1 MSFSSNTSSAG
12 CEVYLLF
19 GKRLEHPSSSGVVFR
34 PNLFL
39 KITSLLSSGKS
50 DIVRREAMNF
60 SSTTSPPGCEAD
72 LVFGKRLQHPSS
84 LSVAFLIFLIIF
96 NIITF
101 PITAVLNA
109 LVMISVKAKSRLRAH
124 KSNILLAFLA
134 LTDFTIGILV
144 QPTFA
149 AVLIMLLL
157 DEPRGYCLLQVL
169 RFANSVVVVSS
180 LFHLVL
186 LSGERYI
193 AMKHPFYYVTLVTDS
208 RLLVASALA
217 WFLSVFQTV
226 LLFLMSKTMFL
237 RGTTISVSVSLAV
250 IFFCHVTVCFETRR
264 HEKQLAAQ
272 QTTPEAREEF
282 EKNKKA
288 VKLTSIILAALLLC
302 FIPGNVANLVVSR
315 FGGHVTD
322 EIIFLFAFLSLS
334 LSFLNSS
341 LNPIIY
347 VLKMKQFRVAFIELL
362 FRTVNT
368 AAAEETEIRFFGVP
382 NAVGRVNREKTER
395 GQNEQAQQDVS
406 EENL

>member
-1 MSFSSNTSSAG
+1 MADVCKDKHT
-12 CEVYLLF
+12 
-19 GKRLEHPSSSGVVFR
+19 VFR
-34 PNLFL
+34 PNLL
-39 KITSLLSSGKS
+39 RPRTSSLSSRKS

-60 SSTTSPPGCEAD
+60 SSTTSPAGCEAD
-72 LVFGKRLQHPSS
+72 LMFGKRLQHPSS
-84 LSVAFLIFLIIF
+84 WGVAFLIFLIIF

-109 LVMISVKAKSRLRAH
+109 LVMISVKAKSRLRAYR
-124 KSNILLAFLA
+124 SNVLLAFLA
-134 LTDFTIGILV
+134 LTDFTVGILV

-157 DEPRGYCLLQVL
+157 NEPRGYCVLQVL
-169 RFANSVVVVSS
+169 RFANFVVVVSS

-193 AMKHPFYYVTLVTDS
+193 AMKHPFYYVTLVTDG

-237 RGTTISVSVSLAV
+237 RGTTISMSVSLAV

-264 HEKQLAAQ
+264 HEKQLGAQ
-272 QTTPEAREEF
+272 QTTPKARKEF

-302 FIPGNVANLVVSR
+302 FIPGNVANIVVSR
-315 FGGHVTD
+315 FAGHVTD

-334 LSFLNSS
+334 LGFLNSL
-341 LNPIIY
+341 LNPVIY
-347 VLKMKQFRVAFIELL
+347 VLRMKQFRVAFIELL
-362 FRTVNT
+362 FRT
-368 AAAEETEIRFFGVP
+368 ES
-382 NAVGRVNREKTER
+382 NAGRVDRVKTER
-395 GQNEQAQQDVS
+395 SQNEQTQQDVS

>member
-1 MSFSSNTSSAG
+1 MADVCKDKHT
-12 CEVYLLF
+12 
-19 GKRLEHPSSSGVVFR
+19 VFR
-34 PNLFL
+34 PNPLRPR
-39 KITSLLSSGKS
+39 TSSLSSRKS

-60 SSTTSPPGCEAD
+60 SSTTSPAGCEAD
-72 LVFGKRLQHPSS
+72 LMFGKRLQHPSS
-84 LSVAFLIFLIIF
+84 WGVAFLIFLVIF

-109 LVMISVKAKSRLRAH
+109 LVMISVKAKSRLRAYR
-124 KSNILLAFLA
+124 SNVLLAFLA
-134 LTDFTIGILV
+134 LTDFTVGILV

-157 DEPRGYCLLQVL
+157 NEPRGYCVLQVL
-169 RFANSVVVVSS
+169 RFANFVVVVSS

-193 AMKHPFYYVTLVTDS
+193 AIKHPFYYVTLVTDG

-226 LLFLMSKTMFL
+226 LLFLMGKTMVL
-237 RGTTISVSVSLAV
+237 RGTTISMSVSLAV

-264 HEKQLAAQ
+264 HEKQLGAQ
-272 QTTPEAREEF
+272 QTTPEARKEF

-302 FIPGNVANLVVSR
+302 FIPGNVANIVVSR
-315 FGGHVTD
+315 FAGHVTD

-334 LSFLNSS
+334 LGFLNSL

-347 VLKMKQFRVAFIELL
+347 VLRMKQFRVAFIELL
-362 FRTVNT
+362 FRTEN
-368 AAAEETEIRFFGVP
+368 
-382 NAVGRVNREKTER
+382 NAGRVNRVKTER
-395 GQNEQAQQDVS
+395 SQNEQTQQDVS